1 MAADYTP
8 IGHQS
13 IRIRREDSVR
23 YRHES
28 LSLAVVNAGLG
39 S

>member
-13 IRIRREDSVR
+13 IRTAGVDNVR
-23 YRHES
+23 HRHES